1 MLLSVLG
8 VGGVANGQL
17 LDTVAAQRA
26 GARRALTR
34 SCLVTEARGKGSE
47 TAHGATV

>member
-8 VGGVANGQL
+8 VGGVANGQ

-34 SCLVTEARGKGSE
+34 SCLVTEVRGKGSE